1 MKKLILLFS
10 LLLFISVSSYA
21 QFSIGPKVGINSS
34 KLILDNDVDGVSDGS
49 RRVGFHAG
57 VFGRADLE
65 FLFVQ
70 PEVIYTS
77 SRGEI
82 DVDAFGIT
90 QTQEYSFNQIDV
102 PVMVGVKFAQFFRA
116 FGGPVGRF
124 LVGADGNEG
133 KFNNE
138 VLRNYKNATFGYQ
151 LGVGVD
157 FGNLIL
163 DLKYEDN
170 LSKFGDAIN
179 IGTQRFAVD
188 QRQNQ
193 IILSLGVRLF
203 D

>member
-1 MKKLILLFS
+1 
-10 LLLFISVSSYA
+10 
-21 QFSIGPKVGINSS
+21 
-34 KLILDNDVDGVSDGS
+34 
-49 RRVGFHAG
+49 
-57 VFGRADLE
+57 
-65 FLFVQ
+65 
-70 PEVIYTS
+70 
-77 SRGEI
+77 
-82 DVDAFGIT
+82 
-90 QTQEYSFNQIDV
+90 
-102 PVMVGVKFAQFFRA
+102 MVGVKFASLFRA
-116 FGGPVGRF
+116 YGGPVGRF

-133 KFNNE
+133 NFNND

-151 LGVGVD
+151 LGVGIY

-179 IGTQRFAVD
+179 IGNQRFAVD